1 MFEETNMK
9 TVSAEMLGTFF
20 LVFFGITAFASSEDV
35 FSGAL
40 TLGLTLMVLM
50 HIFGPISGCH
60 LNPAVTIGN
69 LMSKKMSQ
77 DDAIGYMG
85 AQIVG
90 ATLGFVL
97 FKFLN
102 PGTDDSVVDGDMAIL
117 MAAAIGTMFFVMTL
131 LSTQD
136 PFAVGATLFV
146 VSSTAFASV
155 NFGVDMGAMIAN
167 AIDGNADWAFFGV
180 IGSVVGA
187 FLGWAVKDNALDG
200 SDPKGTAVR
209 VFLGVEKDGRI
220 WGGL

>member
-50 HIFGPISGCH
+50 HVFGPISGCH

-69 LMSKKMSQ
+69 MMSKKMSQ

-102 PGTDDSVVDGDMAIL
+102 PGTDDSAVDGDMAIL

-180 IGSVVGA
+180 IGSIVGA
-187 FLGWAVKDNALDG
+187 FLGWAVKDNALD
-200 SDPKGTAVR
+200 
-209 VFLGVEKDGRI
+209 
-220 WGGL
+220 

>member
-50 HIFGPISGCH
+50 HVFGPISGCH

-102 PGTDDSVVDGDMAIL
+102 PGTDDSAVDGDMAIL
-117 MAAAIGTMFFVMTL
+117 VAAAIGTMFFVMTL

-136 PFAVGATLFV
+136 PFAVGATLFI

-155 NFGVDMGAMIAN
+155 NFGVDMGAMLAN

-187 FLGWAVKDNALDG
+187 FLGWAVKDNALD
-200 SDPKGTAVR
+200 
-209 VFLGVEKDGRI
+209 
-220 WGGL
+220 

>member
-50 HIFGPISGCH
+50 HVFGPISGCH

-69 LMSKKMSQ
+69 MMSKKMSQ

-85 AQIVG
+85 GQIVG

-117 MAAAIGTMFFVMTL
+117 LAAAIGTMFFVMTL

-136 PFAVGATLFV
+136 PFAVGATLFI

-180 IGSVVGA
+180 IGGIVGA
-187 FLGWAVKDNALDG
+187 FLGWAVKDNALD
-200 SDPKGTAVR
+200 
-209 VFLGVEKDGRI
+209 
-220 WGGL
+220 

>member
-20 LVFFGITAFASSEDV
+20 LVFFGFTAFASSDDA
-35 FSGAL
+35 FAGAL
-40 TLGLTLMVLM
+40 TFGLTLMVLM
-50 HIFGPISGCH
+50 HVFGPISGCH

-69 LMSKKMSQ
+69 MMSKKTSQ

-85 AQIVG
+85 GQVVG

-102 PGTDDSVVDGDMAIL
+102 PDGADAITAMDGD
-117 MAAAIGTMFFVMTL
+117 AAIIVAATVGTMFFVMTL

-136 PFAVGATLFV
+136 PFAVGAALFV
-146 VSSTAFASV
+146 VSSAAFHDV
-155 NFGVDMGAMIAN
+155 NAGADIGGMLAN

-187 FLGWAVKDNALDG
+187 FAGWAVKDNCLD
-200 SDPKGTAVR
+200 
-209 VFLGVEKDGRI
+209 
-220 WGGL
+220 

>member
-1 MFEETNMK
+1 MFDETNWK

-20 LVFFGITAFASSEDV
+20 LVFFGITAFASSDDA
-35 FSGAL
+35 FAGAL

-50 HIFGPISGCH
+50 HVFGPLSGCH

-69 LMSKKMSQ
+69 MMSKKISQ

-85 AQIVG
+85 GQVVG

-102 PGTDDSVVDGDMAIL
+102 PGTDDSVFADDIGLLV
-117 MAAAIGTMFFVMTL
+117 AAAIGTMFFVMVL

-146 VSSTAFASV
+146 ISSAAFADV
-155 NFGVDMGAMIAN
+155 NAGVDIGSMLAN

-180 IGSVVGA
+180 IGSVAGA
-187 FLGWAVKDNALDG
+187 FLGWAVKDNALD
-200 SDPKGTAVR
+200 
-209 VFLGVEKDGRI
+209 
-220 WGGL
+220 

>member
-77 DDAIGYMG
+77 GDAIGYMA

-187 FLGWAVKDNALDG
+187 FLGWAVKDNALD
-200 SDPKGTAVR
+200 
-209 VFLGVEKDGRI
+209 
-220 WGGL
+220 

>member
-50 HIFGPISGCH
+50 HVFGPISGCH

-69 LMSKKMSQ
+69 MMSKKTSQ

-85 AQIVG
+85 GQVVG

-102 PGTDDSVVDGDMAIL
+102 PGTDDSALDGDMAIL
-117 MAAAIGTMFFVMTL
+117 VAAAVGTMFFVMTL

-136 PFAVGATLFV
+136 PFAVGAALFV
-146 VSSTAFASV
+146 VSSAAFADV
-155 NFGVDMGAMIAN
+155 NAGVDIGGMLAN

-180 IGSVVGA
+180 IGSLIGA
-187 FLGWAVKDNALDG
+187 FLGWAVKENALD
-200 SDPKGTAVR
+200 
-209 VFLGVEKDGRI
+209 
-220 WGGL
+220 

>member
-102 PGTDDSVVDGDMAIL
+102 PGTDDSAVDGDMAIL
-117 MAAAIGTMFFVMTL
+117 VAAAIGTMFFVMTL

-187 FLGWAVKDNALDG
+187 FLGWAVKDNALD
-200 SDPKGTAVR
+200 
-209 VFLGVEKDGRI
+209 
-220 WGGL
+220 

>member
-50 HIFGPISGCH
+50 HVFGPISGCH

-69 LMSKKMSQ
+69 LMSKKISQ

-102 PGTDDSVVDGDMAIL
+102 PGTADSAVDGDMAIL
-117 MAAAIGTMFFVMTL
+117 VAAAIGTMFFVMTL

-167 AIDGNADWAFFGV
+167 AIDGSADWAFFGV
-180 IGSVVGA
+180 IGSVIGA
-187 FLGWAVKDNALDG
+187 FLGWAVKDNALD
-200 SDPKGTAVR
+200 
-209 VFLGVEKDGRI
+209 
-220 WGGL
+220 

>member
-1 MFEETNMK
+1 MAKVYIVVSTASYSVRTMFEETNMK

-50 HIFGPISGCH
+50 HVFGPISGCH

-69 LMSKKMSQ
+69 LMSKKISQ

-102 PGTDDSVVDGDMAIL
+102 PGTDDSAVDGDMAIL
-117 MAAAIGTMFFVMTL
+117 VAAAIGTMFFVMTL

-136 PFAVGATLFV
+136 PFAVGATLFI

-155 NFGVDMGAMIAN
+155 NFGVDMGAMLAN

-187 FLGWAVKDNALDG
+187 FLGWAVKDNALD
-200 SDPKGTAVR
+200 
-209 VFLGVEKDGRI
+209 
-220 WGGL
+220 

>member
-187 FLGWAVKDNALDG
+187 FLGWAVKDNALD
-200 SDPKGTAVR
+200 
-209 VFLGVEKDGRI
+209 
-220 WGGL
+220 

>member
-50 HIFGPISGCH
+50 HVFGPISGCH

-102 PGTDDSVVDGDMAIL
+102 PGTDDSAVDGDMAIL
-117 MAAAIGTMFFVMTL
+117 VAAAIGTMFFVMTL

-136 PFAVGATLFV
+136 PFAVGATLFI

-187 FLGWAVKDNALDG
+187 FLGWAVKDNALD
-200 SDPKGTAVR
+200 
-209 VFLGVEKDGRI
+209 
-220 WGGL
+220 

>member
-20 LVFFGITAFASSEDV
+20 LVFFGITAFASSDDA
-35 FSGAL
+35 FAGAL

-50 HIFGPISGCH
+50 HVFGPISGCH

-69 LMSKKMSQ
+69 MMSKKTSQ
-77 DDAIGYMG
+77 DDAIAYMG
-85 AQIVG
+85 GQIVG

-102 PGTDDSVVDGDMAIL
+102 PGTADSALDGDMAL
-117 MAAAIGTMFFVMTL
+117 LVAAAVGTMFFVMTL

-136 PFAVGATLFV
+136 PFAVGAALFV
-146 VSSTAFASV
+146 VSSAGFGLGFSDV
-155 NFGVDMGAMIAN
+155 NAGADIGSMIAN

-187 FLGWAVKDNALDG
+187 FAGWAVKDNCLD
-200 SDPKGTAVR
+200 
-209 VFLGVEKDGRI
+209 
-220 WGGL
+220 

>member
-50 HIFGPISGCH
+50 HVFGPISGCH

-187 FLGWAVKDNALDG
+187 FLGWAVKDNALD
-200 SDPKGTAVR
+200 
-209 VFLGVEKDGRI
+209 
-220 WGGL
+220 

>member
-9 TVSAEMLGTFF
+9 TVSAEMIGTFF

-50 HIFGPISGCH
+50 HVFGPISGCH

-69 LMSKKMSQ
+69 MMSKKMSQ

-102 PGTDDSVVDGDMAIL
+102 PGTDDSAVDGDMAIL
-117 MAAAIGTMFFVMTL
+117 VAAAIGTMFFVMTL

-180 IGSVVGA
+180 IGGIVGA
-187 FLGWAVKDNALDG
+187 FLGWAVKDNALD
-200 SDPKGTAVR
+200 
-209 VFLGVEKDGRI
+209 
-220 WGGL
+220 

>member
-60 LNPAVTIGN
+60 LNPAVTIVN

-77 DDAIGYMG
+77 DDAIGYMS

-187 FLGWAVKDNALDG
+187 FLGWAVKDNALD
-200 SDPKGTAVR
+200 
-209 VFLGVEKDGRI
+209 
-220 WGGL
+220 

>member
-20 LVFFGITAFASSEDV
+20 LVFFGITAFASSDDA
-35 FSGAL
+35 FAGAL

-50 HIFGPISGCH
+50 HVFGPISGCH

-69 LMSKKMSQ
+69 MMSKKTSQ

-85 AQIVG
+85 GQVVG

-97 FKFLN
+97 FKYLN
-102 PGTDDSVVDGDMAIL
+102 PGTDALVDGDMAIL
-117 MAAAIGTMFFVMTL
+117 VAAAVGTMFFVMTL

-136 PFAVGATLFV
+136 PFAVGAALFV
-146 VSSTAFASV
+146 VSSAAFADV
-155 NFGVDMGAMIAN
+155 NAGVDIGSMFAN

-187 FLGWAVKDNALDG
+187 FLGWAVKDNCLD
-200 SDPKGTAVR
+200 
-209 VFLGVEKDGRI
+209 
-220 WGGL
+220 

>member
-35 FSGAL
+35 FAGAL

-50 HIFGPISGCH
+50 HVFGPISGCH

-69 LMSKKMSQ
+69 LMSKKISQ
-77 DDAIGYMG
+77 DDAIGYMS

-102 PGTDDSVVDGDMAIL
+102 PGTDDSAVDGDMAIL
-117 MAAAIGTMFFVMTL
+117 LAAAIGTMFFVMTL

-167 AIDGNADWAFFGV
+167 AIDGNAGWAFFGV

-187 FLGWAVKDNALDG
+187 FAGWAVKDNCLD
-200 SDPKGTAVR
+200 
-209 VFLGVEKDGRI
+209 
-220 WGGL
+220 

>member
-20 LVFFGITAFASSEDV
+20 LVFFGITAFASSDDA
-35 FSGAL
+35 FAGAL

-50 HIFGPISGCH
+50 HVFGPISGCH

-69 LMSKKMSQ
+69 MMSKKISQ

-85 AQIVG
+85 GQVVG

-102 PGTDDSVVDGDMAIL
+102 PGTDDSALDGDMAIL
-117 MAAAIGTMFFVMTL
+117 VAAAVGTMFFVMTL

-136 PFAVGATLFV
+136 PFAVGAALFV
-146 VSSTAFASV
+146 VSSAAFADV
-155 NFGVDMGAMIAN
+155 NAGVEIGGMLAN
-167 AIDGNADWAFFGV
+167 AIDGNADWAFFAV
-180 IGSVVGA
+180 IGSVIGA
-187 FLGWAVKDNALDG
+187 FAGWAVKDNCLD
-200 SDPKGTAVR
+200 
-209 VFLGVEKDGRI
+209 
-220 WGGL
+220 

>member
-50 HIFGPISGCH
+50 HVFGPISGCH

-69 LMSKKMSQ
+69 LMSKKISQ

-85 AQIVG
+85 AQIGG

-102 PGTDDSVVDGDMAIL
+102 PGTDDSAVDGDMAIL
-117 MAAAIGTMFFVMTL
+117 VAAAIGTMFFVMTL

-136 PFAVGATLFV
+136 PFAVGATLFI

-155 NFGVDMGAMIAN
+155 NFGVDMGAMLAN

-180 IGSVVGA
+180 IGSVIGA
-187 FLGWAVKDNALDG
+187 FLGWAVKDNALD
-200 SDPKGTAVR
+200 
-209 VFLGVEKDGRI
+209 
-220 WGGL
+220 

>member
-9 TVSAEMLGTFF
+9 TVSAEMIGTFF
-20 LVFFGITAFASSEDV
+20 LVFFGITAFASSGDV

-50 HIFGPISGCH
+50 HVFGPISGCH

-102 PGTDDSVVDGDMAIL
+102 PGTDDSAVDGDMAIL
-117 MAAAIGTMFFVMTL
+117 VAAAIGTMFFVMTL

-180 IGSVVGA
+180 SGSVIGA
-187 FLGWAVKDNALDG
+187 FLGWAVKDNALD
-200 SDPKGTAVR
+200 
-209 VFLGVEKDGRI
+209 
-220 WGGL
+220 

>member
-136 PFAVGATLFV
+136 PLAVGATLFV

-187 FLGWAVKDNALDG
+187 FLGWAVKDNALD
-200 SDPKGTAVR
+200 
-209 VFLGVEKDGRI
+209 
-220 WGGL
+220 

>member
-20 LVFFGITAFASSEDV
+20 LVFFGITAFASSDDA
-35 FSGAL
+35 FAGAL

-50 HIFGPISGCH
+50 HVFGPLSGCH

-69 LMSKKMSQ
+69 MMSKKISQ

-85 AQIVG
+85 GQVVG

-102 PGTDDSVVDGDMAIL
+102 PGTDDSAVEGDMAIL
-117 MAAAIGTMFFVMTL
+117 VAAAIGTMFFVMTL

-136 PFAVGATLFV
+136 PFAVGAALFV
-146 VSSTAFASV
+146 VSSAAFADV
-155 NFGVDMGAMIAN
+155 NAGVDIGSMLAN

-180 IGSVVGA
+180 IGSVAGA
-187 FLGWAVKDNALDG
+187 FLGWAVKDNALD
-200 SDPKGTAVR
+200 
-209 VFLGVEKDGRI
+209 
-220 WGGL
+220 

>member
-20 LVFFGITAFASSEDV
+20 LVFFGITAFASSDDA
-35 FSGAL
+35 FAGAL

-50 HIFGPISGCH
+50 HVFGPLSGCH

-69 LMSKKMSQ
+69 MMSKKISQ

-85 AQIVG
+85 GQVVG

-102 PGTDDSVVDGDMAIL
+102 PGTDDSALDGDMAL
-117 MAAAIGTMFFVMTL
+117 LVAAAIGTMFFVMTL

-136 PFAVGATLFV
+136 PFAVGAALFV
-146 VSSTAFASV
+146 VSSAAFADV
-155 NFGVDMGAMIAN
+155 NAGVDIGSMLAN

-180 IGSVVGA
+180 IGSVAGA
-187 FLGWAVKDNALDG
+187 FLGWAVKDNALD
-200 SDPKGTAVR
+200 
-209 VFLGVEKDGRI
+209 
-220 WGGL
+220 

>member
-20 LVFFGITAFASSEDV
+20 LVFFGITAFASSDDA
-35 FSGAL
+35 FAGAL

-50 HIFGPISGCH
+50 HVFGPLSGCH

-69 LMSKKMSQ
+69 MMSKKISQ

-85 AQIVG
+85 GQVVG

-102 PGTDDSVVDGDMAIL
+102 PGTDDSVFADDIGLLV
-117 MAAAIGTMFFVMTL
+117 AAAIGTMFFVMVL

-146 VSSTAFASV
+146 ISSAAFADV
-155 NFGVDMGAMIAN
+155 NAGVDIGSMLAN

-180 IGSVVGA
+180 IGSVAGA
-187 FLGWAVKDNALDG
+187 FLGWAVKDNALD
-200 SDPKGTAVR
+200 
-209 VFLGVEKDGRI
+209 
-220 WGGL
+220 